1 MKYLK
6 SEKRKDCLTLKQVI
20 RTLLNIE
27 RSIKQGTI
35 KADQAILAVYLN
47 EAIQEVQTTALEF
60 AVTYSSEKNYEHY
73 RNYSNLAKK
82 YKAKLLMD
90 LQEMLIEIQLK
101 NINQKLILVTIQHL
115 LDTNL
120 YRNHVQ
126 ASIDKFQS
134 KTGFLKTEVLVIH

>member
-1 MKYLK
+1 M
-6 SEKRKDCLTLKQVI
+6 KQVI

-60 AVTYSSEKNYEHY
+60 AITYSSEKNHEHY

-101 NINQKLILVTIQHL
+101 NINEKLILVTIQHL